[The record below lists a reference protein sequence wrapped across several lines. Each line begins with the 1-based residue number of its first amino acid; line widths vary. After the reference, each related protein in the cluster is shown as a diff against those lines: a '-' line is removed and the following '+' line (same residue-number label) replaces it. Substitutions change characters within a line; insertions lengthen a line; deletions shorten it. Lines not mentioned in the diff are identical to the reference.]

1 MPGIIQAYRK
11 LADAL
16 GPSNWWPGETPFEV
30 MVGAILTQN
39 TSWKN
44 VELAIAQ
51 LRSRNLL
58 DPERLDRI
66 ETSELAPIIRS
77 SGYFNQKARKLKTL
91 TNWFR
96 NYNYSVK
103 EVLASHKSVSHL
115 RASLLALNGV
125 GPETADSILCYAF
138 EQPVFVVDAYTTR
151 WLKRYAPELATD
163 DYHELQ
169 KTVMLTFERAVT
181 RAGLSALPLT
191 AHYNEFHALIV
202 RLGYQMCTKNKP
214 ACLTCPL
221 RRHCNEGKQ
230 LQCASRSATRTRRA
244 SSRP

>member
-1 MPGIIQAYRK
+1 MPGIIQAYK
-11 LADAL
+11 DLANAF
-16 GPSNWWPGETPFEV
+16 GPSNWWPGETPYEV

-58 DPERLDRI
+58 DPERLYNT
-66 ETSELAPIIRS
+66 ETGELAPIIRS
-77 SGYFNQKARKLKTL
+77 SGYYNQKAKKLKTL
-91 TNWFR
+91 TTWFR
-96 NYNYSVK
+96 NYNYSVQ
-103 EVLASHKSVSHL
+103 EVLATHENVLQL
-115 RASLLALNGV
+115 RTSLLALNGV

-138 EQPVFVVDAYTTR
+138 EQPVFVVDAYTIR

-169 KTVMLTFERAVT
+169 KRVMLTFERAVS
-181 RAGLSALPLT
+181 RARLSALPLT

-202 RLGYQMCTKNKP
+202 RLGYQTCTKSKP

-221 RRHCNEGKQ
+221 RRQCNEGKQ
-230 LQCASRSATRTRRA
+230 LQSASRSAMRTRRA